1 MFGNALPV
9 MRLPTL
15 GRHYGLF
22 TNGWGQGMK
31 RIAIGLAVLLAGW
44 AAPAA
49 AMTFM
54 TVEHVCPIGGE
65 RFSAQEMGSGT
76 SFGHFLDGRVYGAIQ
91 SPWPLVSCPG
101 NGFVIYKNDYS
112 AEEIKRL
119 TAVVASDEYQRMR
132 DTDTSYWRL
141 ARLLEAVDAPD
152 QERAGVLQRA
162 TWQASP
168 DQYPVYVQAAAAVF
182 ARQCP
187 DAADGA
193 VRDEAWLYCQMLR
206 GEWERRLSRFD
217 AARAR
222 FQRLQ
227 ALPQQLLVA
236 EERARARRQ
245 YSAEIE
251 QQLQLI
257 ADGNAM
263 SVMAVDADA
272 PADRDAAAG
281 VAPARQYRD
290 AAAYAAAA
298 QAAADTAASA
308 ADAAAAA
315 ATAAA
320 DAATDAAAQAADA
333 SEQALREQGR

>member
-1 MFGNALPV
+1 MSAYQR
-9 MRLPTL
+9 M
-15 GRHYGLF
+15 
-22 TNGWGQGMK
+22 GQGMK

-54 TVEHVCPIGGE
+54 KVDHVCPVGGE

-76 SFGHFLDGRVYGAIQ
+76 AFGHFLDGRLHGAIQ

-101 NGFVIYKNDYS
+101 NGFVIYKRDYS
-112 AEEIKRL
+112 ADEIKRL
-119 TAVVASDEYQRMR
+119 TAVVESDDYQRMR
-132 DTDTSYWRL
+132 GRETSYWLL
-141 ARLLEAVDAPD
+141 ARLLEAADAPP
-152 QERAGVLQRA
+152 QERAGALQRA

-168 DQYPVYVQAAAAVF
+168 AQYPAYVQAAATAF

-187 DAADGA
+187 DAADPA
-193 VRDEAWLYCQMLR
+193 ARDEAWLYCQMLL

-217 AARAR
+217 SARTR

-227 ALPQQLLVA
+227 TLPQQLVLG
-236 EERARARRQ
+236 EDRARAQRQ
-245 YSAEIE
+245 YVAEIE

-257 ADGNAM
+257 ADGNALN
-263 SVMAVDADA
+263 VMAVDANA
-272 PADRDAAAG
+272 PVGREGADGVSRTGQHGDAAA
-281 VAPARQYRD
+281 A
-290 AAAYAAAA
+290 AAAA

-308 ADAAAAA
+308 ADAAASAA
-315 ATAAA
+315 AAAA
-320 DAATDAAAQAADA
+320 DATIDAAAQAADA